1 VCIRPCVGVE
11 PSRGAQ
17 ETDPT
22 ALYGPVRLASRPIRT
37 RSASV
42 ALVVPGSSSAR
53 WSRLRRRPR
62 GKSPRREEHGE
73 AAATEPASREAA
85 LPADVLGECD
95 DHAVAKLVL
104 AIILI
109 ALPDAVN
116 PSLILTE
123 LLLVAGPHPRRST
136 AVFTVAAIATTFAG
150 GLALAL
156 GLGDVILSLLP
167 KPSAVIKDA
176 VTAAAGGLLITVG
189 LLLWI
194 RRERAVARVYSDRP
208 PDRAAAALGAG
219 IAGVELLSAL
229 PYFAAIALIVGSD
242 VSDVHKV
249 ILLLLYNVVYALPL
263 IAIAAVTALAEANA
277 QRLLAPIT
285 SWLMRH
291 WPALVASLSV
301 IVGIALAAYGGAR
314 LTIQ

>member
-1 VCIRPCVGVE
+1 M
-11 PSRGAQ
+11 
-17 ETDPT
+17 
-22 ALYGPVRLASRPIRT
+22 
-37 RSASV
+37 
-42 ALVVPGSSSAR
+42 
-53 WSRLRRRPR
+53 
-62 GKSPRREEHGE
+62 
-73 AAATEPASREAA
+73 
-85 LPADVLGECD
+85 LGECD
-95 DHAVAKLVL
+95 DHAVAELVL

-167 KPSAVIKDA
+167 KPSAVIRDA
-176 VTAAAGGLLITVG
+176 VTAAAGGLLLVTAG

-194 RRERAVARVYSDRP
+194 RRERAVARVHSDRP

-263 IAIAAVTALAEANA
+263 IAIAALTALAESNA

-285 SWLMRH
+285 AWLMRR

>member
-1 VCIRPCVGVE
+1 MCIRPCVGVE
-11 PSRGAQ
+11 PSRGAR
-17 ETDPT
+17 ETEPT
-22 ALYGPVRLASRPIRT
+22 ALHRPVRLASRPIRT
-37 RSASV
+37 RSASWRWSRPV
-42 ALVVPGSSSAR
+42 SSSPR

-73 AAATEPASREAA
+73 AAATEPASRDAA
-85 LPADVLGECD
+85 PPADVLGECD
-95 DHAVAKLVL
+95 DHAVAELVL

-167 KPSAVIKDA
+167 KPSAVIRDA
-176 VTAAAGGLLITVG
+176 VTAAAGGLLLVTAG

-194 RRERAVARVYSDRP
+194 RRERAVARVHSDRP

-219 IAGVELLSAL
+219 IAGVELL
-229 PYFAAIALIVGSD
+229 
-242 VSDVHKV
+242 
-249 ILLLLYNVVYALPL
+249 
-263 IAIAAVTALAEANA
+263 
-277 QRLLAPIT
+277 APSPT
-285 SWLMRH
+285 SPRS
-291 WPALVASLSV
+291 P
-301 IVGIALAAYGGAR
+301 
-314 LTIQ
+314 